1 MWAEVDG
8 ERKKV
13 ACCERIVINYTI
25 PKSSECACPSERA
38 QSVASVAGASRIQK
52 NRRKSTAINT
62 TSLERALRAGQ
73 DTETDTSSYTRTP
86 TERSGS
92 NEASPLSSASS
103 TPRLVPAQKGSGSSC
118 CQPKAIEQ
126 PVQRPAQQGGCC
138 GSKAKQPPEPLPVK
152 SCCSGNKPQ
161 TNVVQN
167 SQQQPHAQPFGQQF
181 QFQVQP
187 QGHPSPYSNLQSFGS
202 AQPSL
207 PFGLGAPIYNHA
219 AAAYHQSSSVPMS
232 PITNVPM
239 SPHIAGPQLGQHVPE
254 HNCHCG
260 ESCSCF
266 GCAAHPNNA
275 TMMEYVRLMAQFQ
288 YTGGFGTMPPPL
300 YDVPTYPHHPG
311 FGAEAN
317 PPINF
322 NMNSFSTPT
331 PTQMSFNANMSMVS
345 VPNTPIIAPN
355 AWQKPNI
362 PASSMHAFEPSGY
375 LMSTPTTEAPLS
387 LKIEEPAAT
396 PAADSPSDGKDEN
409 SPTLSPS
416 SYFWNQMV
424 LPGCNDATG
433 TCQCGD
439 GCECVG
445 CLTHGGH
452 NGVQLE
458 APAISDTNTFPDFS
472 TDTTGG
478 LHLDGD
484 SSHFLFDP
492 APA

>member
-1 MWAEVDG
+1 M
-8 ERKKV
+8 
-13 ACCERIVINYTI
+13 
-25 PKSSECACPSERA
+25 
-38 QSVASVAGASRIQK
+38 QK

-62 TSLERALRAGQ
+62 ASLEKALRSGQ
-73 DTETDTSSYTRTP
+73 DTETDTSSTRTP

-92 NEASPLSSASS
+92 NEASPPSSASS

-118 CQPKAIEQ
+118 CQPKAVEQ
-126 PVQRPAQQGGCC
+126 PIQRPVQQGGCC
-138 GSKAKQPPEPLPVK
+138 SSKAKQVPEPAPVK
-152 SCCSGNKPQ
+152 SCCSSNKSQ
-161 TNVVQN
+161 ASIVQ
-167 SQQQPHAQPFGQQF
+167 SSQQPHAQPYGQQF

-187 QGHPSPYSNLQSFGS
+187 QGHVSQYPNLQSFGS

-219 AAAYHQSSSVPMS
+219 AAAYHQSSSVPMN
-232 PITNVPM
+232 PVANVPM
-239 SPHIAGPQLGQHVPE
+239 SPHVTGAQMGQHAPE

-275 TMMEYVRLMAQFQ
+275 TMMEYIRLMAQFQ

-300 YDVPTYPHHPG
+300 YDMPTYPHHPG

-331 PTQMSFNANMSMVS
+331 PTQMSFNANISMNSVS
-345 VPNTPIIAPN
+345 SPTGIGAN
-355 AWQKPNI
+355 AWQKPNN
-362 PASSMHAFEPSGY
+362 PATSMHAFEPSGY
-375 LMSTPTTEAPLS
+375 LTTTPTTEVPLS
-387 LKIEEPAAT
+387 LKTEEPAAT
-396 PAADSPSDGKDEN
+396 PSSDSPSDGKDGDT
-409 SPTLSPS
+409 PTLSPS
-416 SYFWNQMV
+416 SYFWNEMV

-458 APAISDTNTFPDFS
+458 APAISDNNTFPDFGS
-472 TDTTGG
+472 SSAGG

-484 SSHFLFDP
+484 TSHFLFDS
-492 APA
+492 ATS